1 MIKAVVFDV
10 GGVLQTSQSKF
21 FSNYIYKK
29 FQIDK
34 LEFDKAFQKILP
46 LLTTGKINERA
57 FWEKFIKET
66 KSKTPIPKK
75 SPFENKKYLS
85 LHKKNFKVI
94 KIVKNLKQNKY
105 KLAVLSNTI
114 STHAKICRE
123 KGLYDL
129 FPIVILSNK
138 VGLKKPDP
146 EIYRLVLKKLDTKPI
161 ETIFIDDRK
170 ENTNTADKLGF
181 RTIVFK
187 NAEQL
192 KRDLKKFKVSL

>member
-10 GGVLQTSQSKF
+10 GGVLQTRQSKF
-21 FSNYIYKK
+21 FTKYIYKK

-34 LEFDKAFQKILP
+34 LEFDKTFQKIFP
-46 LLTTGKINERA
+46 LLTTGKINERS
-57 FWEKFIKET
+57 FWKKFIKET
-66 KSKTPIPKK
+66 KSKIPIPKK

-94 KIVKNLKQNKY
+94 EIVKNLKQNKY
-105 KLAVLSNTI
+105 KLAILSNTI
-114 STHAKICRE
+114 SAHAKICRK

-129 FPIVILSNK
+129 FPIVILSNE
-138 VGLKKPDP
+138 VGLRKPDP
-146 EIYRLVLKKLDTKPI
+146 EIYRLVLKKLGTKPV
-161 ETIFIDDRK
+161 ETIFIDDRE

-181 RTIVFK
+181 KTIVFK

-192 KRDLKKFKVSL
+192 KRALKKFKVSL